1 MSSGNPTMIFSW
13 KLAPAWR
20 ALARHGVIG
29 YPTEAVYGLG
39 CLPEREPVARL
50 LRMKRRSPRKG
61 LILIAANPAQLSDY
75 VDFSDDRIDFSQISS
90 TWPGP
95 VTWLLPARPGLPK
108 WLIGD
113 HIRLAV
119 RVSDHPL
126 VQALCVRTGALVST
140 SANPAGSPPARDAAR
155 VRAYFGG
162 QLDYVLSGRL
172 GKQQKPTEIRDA
184 VSGEI
189 VRQGDT
195 QENS

>member
-1 MSSGNPTMIFSW
+1 MSSGNPTMIFPW

-20 ALARHGVIG
+20 ALVRHGVIG

-126 VQALCVRTGALVST
+126 VQALCVRAGALVST
-140 SANPAGSPPARDAAR
+140 SANPSGSPPARDAAR

-189 VRQGDT
+189 VRPGDT
-195 QENS
+195 